1 MLCTCFFIYDI
12 QYFCVKCVIRAVKR
26 LLAILVPLVAVLTV
40 AGQGTVKGV
49 VRDASTGAALEFVN
63 VGVMGGTMGTT
74 TNSDGYYGLKIS
86 DKDSV
91 TLRYTFTG
99 YEPVEKRLKV
109 VNRQTLTVD
118 VKLKAA
124 AKRLDEVVV
133 SDEKSRQTTF
143 TQIDVQKL
151 DDAVGPTGG
160 VEGVLKT
167 LPDVNSSNELSSQY
181 SVRGG
186 SYDENLVYINGV
198 EIFRPMLIRSGQ
210 QEGMSIIN
218 PDLVDFILF
227 SPGGFDA
234 TYGDKMSSVLDITYS
249 RPVEFRGKLSGS
261 LLGAEASVQGRA
273 GERWYYAAG
282 LRQHSNSYI
291 LGSLDTKGSYTT
303 NYTDVQA
310 LVGYKANEKL
320 DIGALAIWTRNV
332 YGLVP
337 ESQTTAFNQRSTGID
352 IYFDGAEEDRYSTL
366 LGALTFDYRPT
377 DRWRLNGS
385 VSAQH
390 IAERERYDIQS
401 QYWLYEIGMGQ
412 VVGETERFDLGVGTF
427 LEHARNRLVTNIYSA
442 DIKASH
448 EVLLGR
454 WQMGVKVQME
464 QVGDRLREWRWVD
477 SAGYAIPSELP
488 MPGDSANMP
497 TSPIL
502 QQYANSNGGLLTG
515 RMTAFVQRELN
526 FVTRRDAEIKLMAG
540 VRGMLYESQLEWYD
554 ECQAT
559 GLRATASPRLSAS
572 YKPRW
577 ERDLLFRIA
586 TGIYT
591 QSPFYREY
599 RRTDGTLNP
608 DVKAQTSYQVTG
620 TADWNLRLWQ
630 RPFKITADLY
640 YKYITGLIP
649 YTVDNLRIS
658 YHPDEDAVA
667 YAAGLS
673 LRVNG
678 EFVEGLE
685 SWVSL
690 SLMKTQEDIV
700 GDEFGWLDRPTD
712 QRFSVK
718 VFLQDYLPTMPWWKM
733 SLSMI
738 YATGMPIT
746 APYGRQDPAL
756 RLPNYLRVDWGNT
769 VQLSRFERLKHTRL
783 FRIVDD
789 IQVGVEVFNLFD
801 KRNVVSYLWVVDKDD
816 HPYRVPNYLTARQV
830 NVKLTI
836 LF

>member
-1 MLCTCFFIYDI
+1 MP
-12 QYFCVKCVIRAVKR
+12 AV
-26 LLAILVPLVAVLTV
+26 
-40 AGQGTVKGV
+40 GQGV
-49 VRDASTGAALEFVN
+49 VSGMVHDAATGTALEFVN
-63 VGVMGGTMGTT
+63 VGVLGGRGGTATD
-74 TNSDGYYGLKIS
+74 SRGYYTLKINS
-86 DKDSV
+86 KDSV
-91 TLRYTFTG
+91 TLRFSFTG
-99 YEPVEKRLKV
+99 YEPLERRVKV
-109 VNRQTLTVD
+109 GKGETAKVD
-118 VKLKAA
+118 VALKAT
-124 AKRLDEVVV
+124 AKHLDAVEV
-133 SDEKSRQTTF
+133 SDEKSRQSTF

-151 DDAVGPTGG
+151 EDAVGPTGG

-167 LPDVNSSNELSSQY
+167 LPDVNSNNELSSQY

-198 EIFRPMLIRSGQ
+198 EIFRPMLIRNGQ

-249 RPVEFRGKLSGS
+249 RPVEFKGKVGGS

-273 GERWYYAAG
+273 GERWSYAAA

-303 NYTDVQA
+303 NYTDLQA
-310 LVGYKANEKL
+310 LVGYKANDKL
-320 DIGALAIWTRNV
+320 DLGALAIWTRNV

-352 IYFDGAEEDRYSTL
+352 IYFDGAEEDRYSTM

-377 DRWRLNGS
+377 GKWRLNGS
-385 VSAQH
+385 LSAQH
-390 IAERERYDIQS
+390 IAESERYDIQS
-401 QYWLYEIGMGQ
+401 QYWLYEIGMGE

-427 LEHARNRLVTNIYSA
+427 LEHARNRLSTNIYA
-442 DIKASH
+442 LDLKATR
-448 EVLLGR
+448 EALLGR
-454 WQMGVKVQME
+454 WQFGVKMQME

-477 SAGYAIPSELP
+477 SAGFAIPSELP
-488 MPGDSANMP
+488 VPGDSANMP
-497 TSPIL
+497 TSPVL
-502 QQYANSNGGLLTG
+502 QQYANSNGGLLTE
-515 RMTAFVQRELN
+515 RLTAFVQRELN
-526 FVTRRDAEIKLMAG
+526 FVTRRDAEIKLVAGIRGGLYNSMMEWYDERQRTG
-540 VRGMLYESQLEWYD
+540 VRGM
-554 ECQAT
+554 
-559 GLRATASPRLSAS
+559 ASPRLSAS

-577 ERDLLFRIA
+577 ERDLLFKVA
-586 TGIYT
+586 TGIY
-591 QSPFYREY
+591 QQAPFYREY

-608 DVKAQTSYQVTG
+608 DVRPQTSYQVMG
-620 TADWNLRLWQ
+620 TADWNLRLLN

-640 YKYITGLIP
+640 YKYITGLVP

-658 YHPDEDAVA
+658 YHPDEEAVA
-667 YAAGLS
+667 YAAGFS
-673 LRVNG
+673 LRING

-690 SLMKTQEDIV
+690 SLMKTQEDIK

-712 QRFSVK
+712 QRFSFK
-718 VFLQDYLPTMPWWKM
+718 VFLQDYIPTIPWWKM

-738 YATGMPIT
+738 YATGMPVT

-756 RLPNYLRVDWGNT
+756 RLPDYLRVDWGNT
-769 VQLSRFERLKHTRL
+769 VQLSRFEGLKHKRL
-783 FRIVDD
+783 FHYLDD
-789 IQVGVEVFNLFD
+789 IQIGIEVFNLFD

-816 HPYRVPNYLTARQV
+816 RPYRVPNYLTARQV